1 MSSSRRNL
9 LYKLVEVLAGGEGLK
24 IIDCLIKNGD
34 MRDDEIALE
43 LGLKPNLVRKIL
55 YRFAECSI
63 VTVQRFRDEK
73 TGWFYFKWRVQLDQV
88 ELYLENQ
95 RRRILNRLIE
105 RLKYE
110 ETHEFYSC
118 PKGCERVPFEKAVE
132 QNFMCGRC
140 GALLQYE
147 NNAHTIEALKSKI
160 KELGG

>member
-1 MSSSRRNL
+1 LSRRKNL
-9 LYKLVEVLAGGEGLK
+9 LYRLAEALAGGEGLK
-24 IIDCLIKNGD
+24 IIECLVRNGD

-43 LGLKPNLVRKIL
+43 LGLKPNVVRKIL
-55 YRFAECSI
+55 YRFAESSI

-95 RRRILNRLIE
+95 RQRILNRLME
-105 RLKYE
+105 RLRYE

-118 PKGCERVPFEKAVE
+118 PKGCERVTFEEAVE
-132 QNFMCGRC
+132 QNFMCSKC
-140 GALLQYE
+140 GAPLQHEDNTYV
-147 NNAHTIEALKSKI
+147 IEALKSKI